1 MPKVEANVFPSKRVS
16 AENVEDVLVGLF
28 VKVDGDGEREWER
41 AGTGEPELGSGDVPL
56 RVFVV
61 DMERGPE
68 LGCGESELAPVG
80 GDTCEEQGSL
90 CTVWDKER
98 RVMGEAL
105 DEYLCEDFGWEDG

>member
-1 MPKVEANVFPSKRVS
+1 MPKVEADVIPTKRVS

-41 AGTGEPELGSGDVPL
+41 AGSGEPELGGGDVFQ

-61 DMERGPE
+61 YMERRPE
-68 LGCGESELAPVG
+68 LGCGESELAPMG
-80 GDTCEEQGSL
+80 GNTCEEQRSL
-90 CTVWDKER
+90 STVGDKER
-98 RVMGEAL
+98 RVMREAL